1 MLIGQ
6 KIKKLRELKNL
17 TQEYV
22 AEQLHLT
29 QSGYSKIETG
39 EVDVPYTRLEE
50 IAKIL
55 TIKVEDIINFNE
67 NMVFNIMHN
76 QTGNG
81 LVINHHTSDNEKKLY
96 EDQIQ
101 LLKEQVEYLKNT
113 INRLLEKSK

>member
-17 TQEYV
+17 TQEYM
-22 AEQLHLT
+22 ADQLGLT

-39 EVDVPYTRLEE
+39 EVDIPYSRLEE
-50 IAKIL
+50 ISKVL
-55 TIKVEDIINFNE
+55 TIKPEDLISFNE

-81 LVINHHTSDNEKKLY
+81 LVINHTSDNEKKLY
-96 EDQIQ
+96 EDQIKFF
-101 LLKEQVEYLKNT
+101 KEQVEYLKNT
-113 INRLLEKSK
+113 VNQLLAKNN